1 MIKKIISGDIWDV
14 RAFFRLLFSAF
25 ADRSRGINNGIV
37 EASSIWGWFK
47 WNRPFLCL
55 WWG

>member
-25 ADRSRGINNGIV
+25 ADRSRGISNGIL
-37 EASSIWGWFK
+37 EATPLGGGS
-47 WNRPFLCL
+47 N
-55 WWG
+55 